1 MGARARA
8 RPSRTPPRR
17 PRFAQGD
24 AGVAQPQIA
33 HDAPE
38 MDYPEHEKTYAM
50 FVGLAK
56 WGTIFMV
63 LLLIFMAVFLL

>member
-1 MGARARA
+1 MAH
-8 RPSRTPPRR
+8 
-17 PRFAQGD
+17 D
-24 AGVAQPQIA
+24 HVA

-63 LLLIFMAVFLL
+63 LLMIFMAVFLL

>member
-1 MGARARA
+1 MA
-8 RPSRTPPRR
+8 S
-17 PRFAQGD
+17 
-24 AGVAQPQIA
+24 PQVA

-38 MDYPEHEKTYAM
+38 MDYPEHENTYAM
-50 FVGLAK
+50 FVGLTK

>member
-1 MGARARA
+1 MAH
-8 RPSRTPPRR
+8 
-17 PRFAQGD
+17 D
-24 AGVAQPQIA
+24 HVA

-56 WGTIFMV
+56 WGTILMV
-63 LLLIFMAVFLL
+63 LLMIFMAVFLL